1 MKHEKHE
8 KTEEKETVNESEQ
21 KTEQTAET
29 KAEGSPKD
37 SASSEN
43 KSSESKADSE
53 SKEEAKP
60 EEKKE
65 KTPEERIAE
74 LEKENAD
81 LKDQLLR
88 RAADFDNYRKRMLQ
102 EKQDAF
108 DYGNANLLKD
118 LLDSLDNFDR
128 TLDAAKDAKDAKS
141 IADGIRMINKSL
153 VSMLENK
160 YNLVAFGKEG
170 DDFDPDLHEAI
181 GMQQGDVKKEQLAA
195 VYLKGYKLKEKVIR
209 HAKVMVVKPAE

>member
-8 KTEEKETVNESEQ
+8 QTEEKVNESEQ
-21 KTEQTAET
+21 KTEQTDET
-29 KAEGSPKD
+29 KAEEASSQE
-37 SASSEN
+37 SAASEN
-43 KSSESKADSE
+43 KADSDSKEGAKADS
-53 SKEEAKP
+53 

-88 RAADFDNYRKRMLQ
+88 RAADFDNYRKRMMQ

-160 YNLVAFGKEG
+160 YNLVA
-170 DDFDPDLHEAI
+170 
-181 GMQQGDVKKEQLAA
+181 
-195 VYLKGYKLKEKVIR
+195 
-209 HAKVMVVKPAE
+209 

>member
-8 KTEEKETVNESEQ
+8 QTEEKVNESEQ
-21 KTEQTAET
+21 NTAEQASEKTEGGEAQTAE
-29 KAEGSPKD
+29 
-37 SASSEN
+37 SSEN
-43 KSSESKADSE
+43 AASA
-53 SKEEAKP
+53 EAKEAEP
-60 EEKKE
+60 AKE

-88 RAADFDNYRKRMLQ
+88 RAADFDNYRKRMMQ

-160 YNLVAFGKEG
+160 YNLAAFGKEG
-170 DDFDPDLHEAI
+170 DAFDPDLHEAI
-181 GMQQGDVKKEQLAA
+181 GMQEGKVKKEELAA
-195 VYLKGYKLKEKVIR
+195 VYLKGYKLKDKVIR